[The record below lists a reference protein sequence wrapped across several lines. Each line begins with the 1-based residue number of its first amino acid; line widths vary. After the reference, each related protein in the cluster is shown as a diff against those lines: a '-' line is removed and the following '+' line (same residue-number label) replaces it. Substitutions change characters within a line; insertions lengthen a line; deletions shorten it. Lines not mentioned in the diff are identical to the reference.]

1 MVARHIVDRLSRSS
15 FPTTDYVPSIF
26 HGPSFPPL
34 VTLTLGRLLDLQ
46 CRRYGSQECL
56 IVPWT
61 GARWTYDYLSE
72 QSISLAKMFVDVGIC
87 PGDRI
92 GIMAGNCEQY
102 VSTVFAAARA
112 GAILVVLNN
121 TYTADEAT
129 RALQH
134 TGCKILLTTFKIGN
148 VDNSPL
154 ITKLCRE
161 PNCAPWLE
169 EIIILRE
176 EAQDFRT
183 YEEAVQTG
191 ASLPNQHLED
201 IQNDVGAHDV
211 CVLLFTS
218 GSTGL
223 PKAASLT
230 HQYVLKWY

>member
-1 MVARHIVDRLSRSS
+1 MAKRHVVERLSRSS
-15 FPTTDYVPSIF
+15 FPAVDYVPSIF

-34 VTLTLGRLLDLQ
+34 VSLTLGGLLDLQ

-56 IVPWT
+56 VVPWT
-61 GARWTYDYLSE
+61 GARWTYDHLSE
-72 QSISLAKMFVDVGIC
+72 QSISLAKMFIDVGIC

-92 GIMAGNCEQY
+92 GIMAGNSEQY
-102 VSTVFAAARA
+102 VATVFAAARA

-134 TGCKILLTTFKIGN
+134 TECKILLTTFQIAK

-154 ITKLCRE
+154 ITKLCGN
-161 PNCAPWLE
+161 PSCAPFLE
-169 EIIILRE
+169 EIIILRGESQNFRTFE
-176 EAQDFRT
+176 EALQ
-183 YEEAVQTG
+183 AG
-191 ASLPNQHLED
+191 ASLPNHNLEEAK
-201 IQNDVGAHDV
+201 NNLRPHDV

-218 GSTGL
+218 GSTGM

-230 HQYVLKWY
+230 HQ

>member
-1 MVARHIVDRLSRSS
+1 MATRHVVDKLSKSS
-15 FPTTDYVPSIF
+15 FPSVDYVPSVF

-61 GARWTYDYLSE
+61 GARWTYDFLSE

-102 VSTVFAAARA
+102 VCAIFAAARA

-121 TYTADEAT
+121 TYTSDEAT
-129 RALQH
+129 RALEH
-134 TGCKILLTTFKIGN
+134 TGCKILLTTFQIGN

-154 ITKLCRE
+154 ITALCQD
-161 PNCAPWLE
+161 PNSAPLLE
-169 EIIILRE
+169 EIIILRGE
-176 EAQDFRT
+176 SQDFRT
-183 YEEAVQTG
+183 YDEAVETG
-191 ASLPNQHLED
+191 ASLPNHNLEGA
-201 IQNDVGAHDV
+201 QNYVGAHDV

-218 GSTGL
+218 GSTGM

-230 HQYVLKWY
+230 HQ